1 MKSRLKII
9 LQAAFFNVF
18 KRMLQKICPQS
29 WAEWQREESKHTLY
43 WVSPAYYHERNFEYG
58 FQKLFAF
65 QLWMR

>member
-1 MKSRLKII
+1 MVLKECCKK
-9 LQAAFFNVF
+9 N
-18 KRMLQKICPQS
+18 CPWS
-29 WAEWQREESKHTLY
+29 VAEWQREESRHTLY